1 MFINL
6 TRHGGDRALRVAGAA
21 IAYLDV
27 CEGGTAVHLIGGETL
42 RVHEDIAQIEACAV
56 PQLVGSELVATT
68 SPTMDE
74 IVAAYRLVV
83 ERAVAAHDADLA
95 AAATINDP
103 GMPAPKIVPLRK
115 GR

>member
-1 MFINL
+1 MFIDL
-6 TRHGGDRALRVAGAA
+6 TRHGGDRALRVASAA

-56 PQLVGSELVATT
+56 PQLVGCELVAKT

-83 ERAVAAHDADLA
+83 ERAVAEHDAERV
-95 AAATINDP
+95 AAATLDNP
-103 GMPAPKIVPLRK
+103 SQPAPKIAPLRK